1 MMVECPACHGRRRQ
15 IKDGYT
21 RAHSQRYRCKLC
33 GHRYTP
39 TPQSRGYDEEVR
51 LQAMTLFLEGVT
63 LREISR
69 VLNVNHQ
76 SVANWVNKYA
86 ETMPEELPDS
96 LWETAVLDG
105 LISINPRRKA
115 ENEPKPKETP
125 PK

>member
-1 MMVECPACHGRRRQ
+1 MMMECPACHGRGRQ
-15 IKDGYT
+15 IKDGFT
-21 RAHSQRYRCKLC
+21 HANSQRYRCKLC

-39 TPQSRGYDEEVR
+39 AQKNRGYDDDIR
-51 LQAMTLFLEGVT
+51 LQAMTLFLEGVS

-76 SVANWVNKYA
+76 SVANWVNRYA

-105 LISINPRRKA
+105 LISVNPRRKGGH
-115 ENEPKPKETP
+115 
-125 PK
+125 